1 MSNEKIERILST
13 YPPVE
18 DMPGYVWVNKGT
30 YVKLSILREAY
41 EEHFA
46 EVGEKKE

>member
-1 MSNEKIERILST
+1 MSQEKIERILST

-18 DMPGYVWVNKGT
+18 GKPDYVWVNSDS
-30 YVKLSILREAY
+30 YVELKLLREMY

-46 EVGEKKE
+46 EVGRSIQ